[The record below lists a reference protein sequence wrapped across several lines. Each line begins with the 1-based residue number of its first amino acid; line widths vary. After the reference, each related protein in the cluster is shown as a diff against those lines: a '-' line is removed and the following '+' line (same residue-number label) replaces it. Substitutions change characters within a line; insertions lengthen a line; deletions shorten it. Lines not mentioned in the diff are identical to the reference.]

1 MSVNRGQNV
10 EYFLFRVLSPVSAA
24 NAPADDASQ
33 TPATILALDHQGTAA
48 VTLATVLT
56 SLSCARTHEDVG
68 DPLILTG
75 VPTIGNH

>member
-1 MSVNRGQNV
+1 MWNIV
-10 EYFLFRVLSPVSAA
+10 SPVSAA

-33 TPATILALDHQGTAA
+33 TPATILALYHQGTTA